1 MEEFKELEEM
11 QLIEETTKAT
21 PKKETTK
28 KEKKEKNEK
37 NEKKEKKPTKKSKLN
52 NSTTRKVV
60 IWTQDIKGIIYYI
73 DANDNI
79 YHPEDVLKGLNNPR
93 IIGKCEGMAENKKLV
108 NLIDYEI

>member
-11 QLIEETTKAT
+11 QLIEETTKVT
-21 PKKETTK
+21 PKKEITK
-28 KEKKEKNEK
+28 KEKKEK
-37 NEKKEKKPTKKSKLN
+37 EKKEKKPTKKSKLN
-52 NSTTRKVV
+52 NSTTRKVI

-79 YHPEDVLKGLNNPR
+79 YNPEDVLKGINNPR
-93 IIGKCEGMAENKKLV
+93 IIGKCEGMAENKKIV